1 MPGRPRVLL
10 VDDHPGILKALGR
23 VLSVECDVVGVIAD
37 GRDVA
42 EAAMRLQPQVIV
54 VDLNLPHVSGLDV
67 CRQVTRNDP
76 RVKVIIMSAMTDDL
90 IRDEA
95 LAAGASGFVDK
106 SAPRRAGPR
115 GEAGIGERV
124 NGFYQV
130 LTRFYEV
137 LPGSTRLCQVLRV
150 LRVRAIPV
158 ESCGTRRTVAN
169 HEEPCRTQ

>member
-106 SAPRRAGPR
+106 SAPSELVLAVRR
-115 GEAGIGERV
+115 V
-124 NGFYQV
+124 
-130 LTRFYEV
+130 
-137 LPGSTRLCQVLRV
+137 S
-150 LRVRAIPV
+150 
-158 ESCGTRRTVAN
+158 ESA
-169 HEEPCRTQ
+169 